1 MQLPAQITFHGMPH
15 SAALEDAIRGR
26 TARLER
32 RYPQLISCR
41 VVLGHAARHKQQGK
55 EFVVRLDIKLTG
67 AEVAINRDHSED
79 AFVAVRDAFDAARRQ
94 LEDHARRRRGEV
106 KSHTRVRKRGAKAAT

>member
-55 EFVVRLDIKLTG
+55 EFVVRVDIKAPG
-67 AEVAINRDHSED
+67 AEIAINRDHSED
-79 AFVAVRDAFDAARRQ
+79 PFVAVRDAFDAARRR
-94 LEDHARRRRGEV
+94 LNALARRKSGAAKRR
-106 KSHTRVRKRGAKAAT
+106 AAA